1 MKQRLLS
8 EFSCLSDYTRLYP
21 IYFSAKLLNFNSNYI
36 LDINGLLNQFG
47 GVGFHVK

>member
-1 MKQRLLS
+1 MKQRRLLS

-21 IYFSAKLLNFNSNYI
+21 IFSAKLLNFNSNYI
-36 LDINGLLNQFG
+36 LEINGLLNQFG